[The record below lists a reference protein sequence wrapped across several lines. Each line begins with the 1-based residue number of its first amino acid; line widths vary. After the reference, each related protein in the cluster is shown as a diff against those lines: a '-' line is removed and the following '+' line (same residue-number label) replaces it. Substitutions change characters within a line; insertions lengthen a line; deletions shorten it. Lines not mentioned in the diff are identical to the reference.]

1 MEERKGY
8 NVLGMK
14 EDGRM
19 EGWKD
24 GRKGFKVGIP
34 VDKDRRKEVRV

>member
-1 MEERKGY
+1 MEEW
-8 NVLGMK
+8 K

-24 GRKGFKVGIP
+24 GRM
-34 VDKDRRKEVRV
+34 EALRVSIKALAGRY